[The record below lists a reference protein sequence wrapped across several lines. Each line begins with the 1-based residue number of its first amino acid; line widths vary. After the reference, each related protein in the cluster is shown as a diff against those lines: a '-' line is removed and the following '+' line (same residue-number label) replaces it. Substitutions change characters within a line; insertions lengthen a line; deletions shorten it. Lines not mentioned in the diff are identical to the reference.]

1 MNPEESQK
9 HYRKRIHLTIDPEA
23 YAYLK
28 TNGYNASRFFERA
41 VWNLKELQTK
51 EKTYQHE

>member
-9 HYRKRIHLTIDPEA
+9 QYRKRIHLTVDPEA

-41 VWNLKELQTK
+41 VRNLKELQTK
-51 EKTYQHE
+51 D